1 MCMSE
6 SLTKLKVNVKDF
18 DDCLYLLDSNLE
30 CLSKL
35 IINVEHI
42 GPKENVTLATKKLPK
57 LKYFSLCSIYETFN
71 YDERIIPLLHRMI
84 NLEEL
89 ILFLSVVKFSSDVID
104 GIQLHDE
111 ILVDM

>member
-1 MCMSE
+1 MAE
-6 SLTKLKVNVKDF
+6 SLTKLKVNVKEF
-18 DDCLYLLDSNLE
+18 DDCLYLLDSNLK
-30 CLSKL
+30 CLWKL
-35 IINVEHI
+35 IIYVEHI

-57 LKYFSLCSIYETFN
+57 LKYFSSCSIDETFN

-104 GIQLHDE
+104 GIQ
-111 ILVDM
+111 